1 MRKQAWSIPIL
12 IVAVNLLAI
21 TIRWN
26 SLPDLLPAH
35 FDLQGN
41 ASGEMSRSVLLIY
54 PLISAIVCLAAYMIA
69 RIKQI
74 LRNGLIIMASGISLI
89 LLSSTMVTLTSGKTP
104 IFMLAEPVILLSA
117 IAGFVIC
124 VLKSRKSA

>member
-1 MRKQAWSIPIL
+1 MRKQAWLIPIL

-35 FDLQGN
+35 FNLQGN

-54 PLISAIVCLAAYMIA
+54 PLISVIVCLAAYMIA

-89 LLSSTMVTLTSGKTP
+89 VLSSTMVTLTSGKMP
-104 IFMLAEPVILLSA
+104 IFMLAEPVILLAA

>member
-26 SLPDLLPAH
+26 SLQDLLPAH

-124 VLKSRKSA
+124 VLKSRRSA

>member
-1 MRKQAWSIPIL
+1 MRKQAWLIPIL
-12 IVAVNLLAI
+12 IVGVNLLAI

-41 ASGEMSRSVLLIY
+41 ASGEMSRSMLVIY
-54 PLISAIVCLAAYMIA
+54 PLISVIVCLAAYMIA

-89 LLSSTMVTLTSGKTP
+89 VLSSTMVTLTSGKMP
-104 IFMLAEPVILLSA
+104 IFMLAEPVILLAA

-124 VLKSRKSA
+124 VLKSRRSA

>member
-1 MRKQAWSIPIL
+1 MRKQAWLIPIL

-21 TIRWN
+21 SMRWN

-41 ASGEMSRSVLLIY
+41 ASGEMSRSMLVIY

-74 LRNGLIIMASGISLI
+74 LRTGLIILASGISLI
-89 LLSSTMVTLTSGKTP
+89 VLSSTMVTLTSGKMP
-104 IFMLAEPVILLSA
+104 IFMLAEPVIFLAA

-124 VLKSRKSA
+124 VLKSSKSA

>member
-1 MRKQAWSIPIL
+1 MRKQAWLIPIL

-41 ASGEMSRSVLLIY
+41 ASGEMSRSMLVIY
-54 PLISAIVCLAAYMIA
+54 PLISVIVCLAAYMIA

-89 LLSSTMVTLTSGKTP
+89 VLSSTMVTLTSGKMP
-104 IFMLAEPVILLSA
+104 IFMLAEPVILLAA

-124 VLKSRKSA
+124 VLKSSKSA

>member
-89 LLSSTMVTLTSGKTP
+89 ILSSTMVTLTLGKMP

>member
-1 MRKQAWSIPIL
+1 MRKQAWLIPIL

-54 PLISAIVCLAAYMIA
+54 PLISVIVCLAAYMIA

-89 LLSSTMVTLTSGKTP
+89 VLSSTIVTLTSGKMP
-104 IFMLAEPVILLSA
+104 IFMLAEPVILLAA
-117 IAGFVIC
+117 IAGFVIY

>member
-1 MRKQAWSIPIL
+1 MRKQAWLIPIL

-21 TIRWN
+21 SMRWN

-41 ASGEMSRSVLLIY
+41 ASGEMSRSMLVIY

-89 LLSSTMVTLTSGKTP
+89 VLSSTMVTLTSGKMP
-104 IFMLAEPVILLSA
+104 IFMLAEPVILLAA

>member
-1 MRKQAWSIPIL
+1 MRKQAWLIPIL

-26 SLPDLLPAH
+26 SLLDLLPAH

-89 LLSSTMVTLTSGKTP
+89 VLSSTMVTLTSGKMP
-104 IFMLAEPVILLSA
+104 IFMLTEPVILLSA

-124 VLKSRKSA
+124 VLKSRRSA

>member
-1 MRKQAWSIPIL
+1 MRKQAWLIPIL

-54 PLISAIVCLAAYMIA
+54 PLISAIVCLAAYVIA

-74 LRNGLIIMASGISLI
+74 LRNGLIIMTSGISLI
-89 LLSSTMVTLTSGKTP
+89 VLSSTMVTLTSGKMP
-104 IFMLAEPVILLSA
+104 IFMLAEPVILLAA

>member
-1 MRKQAWSIPIL
+1 MRKQAWLIPIL

-26 SLPDLLPAH
+26 SLLDLLPAH

-89 LLSSTMVTLTSGKTP
+89 VLSSTMVTLTSGKMP
-104 IFMLAEPVILLSA
+104 IFMLAEPVILLAA

-124 VLKSRKSA
+124 VLKSSKSA

>member
-1 MRKQAWSIPIL
+1 MRKQAWLIPIL

-54 PLISAIVCLAAYMIA
+54 PLISAIVCLAAYMID

-89 LLSSTMVTLTSGKTP
+89 ALSSTMVTLTSGKTP

-124 VLKSRKSA
+124 VLKSRRSA

>member
-1 MRKQAWSIPIL
+1 MRKQAWLIPIL

-124 VLKSRKSA
+124 VLKSRRSA

>member
-12 IVAVNLLAI
+12 IVTVNLLAI
-21 TIRWN
+21 IMRWN
-26 SLPDLLPAH
+26 SLPDILPAH

-41 ASGEMSRSVLLIY
+41 ASGEMSRSVLVIY

-69 RIKQI
+69 RIKQM
-74 LRNGLIIMASGISLI
+74 LQTGLIILASGISLI
-89 LLSSTMVTLTSGKTP
+89 VLSSTMVTLTSGKTP

>member
-1 MRKQAWSIPIL
+1 MRKQAWLIPIL
-12 IVAVNLLAI
+12 IVGVNLLAI

-54 PLISAIVCLAAYMIA
+54 PLISAIICLAAYMIA
-69 RIKQI
+69 RIKQM
-74 LRNGLIIMASGISLI
+74 LRTGLIILASGISLI
-89 LLSSTMVTLTSGKTP
+89 ALSSTMVTLTSGKMP

-124 VLKSRKSA
+124 VLKSRRSA

>member
-1 MRKQAWSIPIL
+1 MRKQAWLIPIL

-74 LRNGLIIMASGISLI
+74 LRNGLIIIASGISLI
-89 LLSSTMVTLTSGKTP
+89 VLSSTMVTLTSGKTP

-124 VLKSRKSA
+124 VLKSRRSA

>member
-1 MRKQAWSIPIL
+1 MRKQAWLIPIL

-89 LLSSTMVTLTSGKTP
+89 VLSSTMVTLTSGKMP

-124 VLKSRKSA
+124 VLKSRRSA

>member
-1 MRKQAWSIPIL
+1 MRKQAWLIPIL
-12 IVAVNLLAI
+12 IVVVNLLAI

-89 LLSSTMVTLTSGKTP
+89 VLSSTMVTLTSGKTP

-124 VLKSRKSA
+124 VLKSRKSV

>member
-1 MRKQAWSIPIL
+1 MRKQAWLIPIL

-74 LRNGLIIMASGISLI
+74 LRNGLIIMTSGISLI
-89 LLSSTMVTLTSGKTP
+89 ALSSTMVTLTSGKMP

-124 VLKSRKSA
+124 VLKSRRSA

>member
-1 MRKQAWSIPIL
+1 MRKQAWLIPIL

-21 TIRWN
+21 TIAWN

-89 LLSSTMVTLTSGKTP
+89 VLSSTMVTLTSGKMP

-124 VLKSRKSA
+124 VLKSRRSA

>member
-1 MRKQAWSIPIL
+1 MRKQAWLIPIL

-54 PLISAIVCLAAYMIA
+54 PLISAIV
-69 RIKQI
+69 
-74 LRNGLIIMASGISLI
+74 
-89 LLSSTMVTLTSGKTP
+89 
-104 IFMLAEPVILLSA
+104 
-117 IAGFVIC
+117 
-124 VLKSRKSA
+124 

>member
-1 MRKQAWSIPIL
+1 MRKQAWLIPIL
-12 IVAVNLLAI
+12 IVGVNLLAI

-69 RIKQI
+69 RIKQM
-74 LRNGLIIMASGISLI
+74 LRTGLIILASGISLI
-89 LLSSTMVTLTSGKTP
+89 ALSSTMVTLTSGKMP

-124 VLKSRKSA
+124 VLKSRRSA

>member
-1 MRKQAWSIPIL
+1 MRKQAWLIPIL
-12 IVAVNLLAI
+12 IVAINLLAI

>member
-1 MRKQAWSIPIL
+1 MRKQAWLIPIL

-41 ASGEMSRSVLLIY
+41 TSGEMSRSVLLIY

-69 RIKQI
+69 RIKQM
-74 LRNGLIIMASGISLI
+74 LRTGLIIMASGISLI
-89 LLSSTMVTLTSGKTP
+89 VLSSTMVTLTSGKMP
-104 IFMLAEPVILLSA
+104 IFMLAEPVILLAA

>member
-1 MRKQAWSIPIL
+1 MRKQAWLIPIL

-54 PLISAIVCLAAYMIA
+54 PLISAIICLAAYMIA
-69 RIKQI
+69 RIKQM
-74 LRNGLIIMASGISLI
+74 LRTGLIILASGISLI
-89 LLSSTMVTLTSGKTP
+89 ALSSTMVTLTSGKTS

-124 VLKSRKSA
+124 VLKSRRSA

>member
-1 MRKQAWSIPIL
+1 MRKQAWLIPIL
-12 IVAVNLLAI
+12 IVAINLLAI

-74 LRNGLIIMASGISLI
+74 LCNGLIIMASGISLI
-89 LLSSTMVTLTSGKTP
+89 VLSSTMVTLTSGKMP
-104 IFMLAEPVILLSA
+104 IFMLSEPVILLSA

-124 VLKSRKSA
+124 VLKSRRSA

>member
-1 MRKQAWSIPIL
+1 MRKQAWLIPIL

-21 TIRWN
+21 AIRWN

-74 LRNGLIIMASGISLI
+74 LHNGLIIMASGISLI
-89 LLSSTMVTLTSGKTP
+89 VLSSTMVTLTSGKMP

-124 VLKSRKSA
+124 VLKSRRSA

>member
-54 PLISAIVCLAAYMIA
+54 PHISAIVCLAAYMIA

-124 VLKSRKSA
+124 VLKSRRSA

>member
-1 MRKQAWSIPIL
+1 MRKHAWLIPIL

-21 TIRWN
+21 TIAWN

-89 LLSSTMVTLTSGKTP
+89 VLSSTMVTLTSGKMP

-124 VLKSRKSA
+124 VLKSRRSA

>member
-1 MRKQAWSIPIL
+1 MRKQAWLIPIL

-54 PLISAIVCLAAYMIA
+54 PLISAIVCVAAYMIA
-69 RIKQI
+69 RIKQV
-74 LRNGLIIMASGISLI
+74 LRTGLIIMASGISLI
-89 LLSSTMVTLTSGKTP
+89 VLSSTMVSLTSGTTP

-124 VLKSRKSA
+124 IFKSRRSA

>member
-1 MRKQAWSIPIL
+1 MRKQAWLIPIL
-12 IVAVNLLAI
+12 IVGVNLLAI

-26 SLPDLLPAH
+26 SLPNLLPAH

-74 LRNGLIIMASGISLI
+74 LRNGLIIIASGISLI
-89 LLSSTMVTLTSGKTP
+89 VLSSTMVTLTSGKTP

-124 VLKSRKSA
+124 VLKSRRSA

>member
-1 MRKQAWSIPIL
+1 MRKQAWLIPIL

-21 TIRWN
+21 TIAWN

-69 RIKQI
+69 RIKQM
-74 LRNGLIIMASGISLI
+74 LRTGLIILASGISLI
-89 LLSSTMVTLTSGKTP
+89 ALSSTMVTLTSGKMP

-124 VLKSRKSA
+124 VLKSRRSA

>member
-1 MRKQAWSIPIL
+1 MRKQAWLIPIL
-12 IVAVNLLAI
+12 IVGVNLLAI

-89 LLSSTMVTLTSGKTP
+89 VLSSTMVTLTSGKMP
-104 IFMLAEPVILLSA
+104 IFMLAEPVIFLSA

-124 VLKSRKSA
+124 VLKSRRSA

>member
-1 MRKQAWSIPIL
+1 MRKQAWLIPIL

-89 LLSSTMVTLTSGKTP
+89 VLSSTMVTLTSGKTP

-124 VLKSRKSA
+124 LLKSRRSA

>member
-1 MRKQAWSIPIL
+1 MRKQAWLIPIL

-54 PLISAIVCLAAYMIA
+54 PLISAIICLAAYMIA
-69 RIKQI
+69 RIKQM
-74 LRNGLIIMASGISLI
+74 LRTGLIILASGISLI
-89 LLSSTMVTLTSGKTP
+89 ALSSTMVTLTSGKMP

-124 VLKSRKSA
+124 VLKSRRSA

>member
-1 MRKQAWSIPIL
+1 MRKQAWLIPIL

-89 LLSSTMVTLTSGKTP
+89 ALSSTMVTLTSGKTP

-124 VLKSRKSA
+124 VLKSRRSA